1 MTDFPDADGAT
12 RTYQYAHAL
21 SGTAPVGTWTARVIT
36 TEGVEGTIT
45 DLGIATFT
53 VTAPLPVIG
62 VEKQSMVISDP
73 FSGTVNPKRV
83 PGALV
88 RYAIT
93 VRNSGPGPADAGTLL
108 LTDVIPPD
116 TELCVAASCAS
127 PVVEFVNGTPASG
140 LAFNPAVDV
149 GYSANAG
156 GVAPFNYVPAPDA
169 NGFDGNVKGLRVAP
183 TGTFAAASGSGN
195 PSFVIRFTVRI
206 R

>member
-1 MTDFPDADGAT
+1 M
-12 RTYQYAHAL
+12 
-21 SGTAPVGTWTARVIT
+21 IT

-45 DLGIATFT
+45 DLGIVTFT
-53 VTAPLPVIG
+53 VTAPLPVIS
-62 VEKQSMVISDP
+62 VEKQSTVISDP

-127 PVVEFVNGTPASG
+127 PVVEFVNGTLASG
-140 LAFNPAVDV
+140 LTFNPAVHV
-149 GYSANAG
+149 GYSS
-156 GVAPFNYVPAPDA
+156 
-169 NGFDGNVKGLRVAP
+169 NGWRCAVQLRSGSGCQWLRWQRQGTARRAA
-183 TGTFAAASGSGN
+183 GTFAAASAAAIPAS
-195 PSFVIRFTVRI
+195 
-206 R
+206 